1 MNLLDNEEIEGIG
14 VPYRIW
20 RKW

>member
-1 MNLLDNEEIEGIG
+1 MNLLDNVEIEGIG